1 MKILVLNCGSSSLK
15 YQLIDMENENVIAKG
30 YFERIGSY
38 DSFVTHKVNGE
49 KYRYDVIARDHGE
62 AIKFVLKQFTDERYP
77 VIKSL
82 DEIAAIGHRIVHGGE
97 KFQKSCIITE
107 DVKKGIEDA
116 VRFAPLHNPAHLQGI
131 KACEINLP
139 GKPNVAVFD
148 TAFHQT
154 LKKAQKAMPGK
165 PMVAV
170 FDTAFHQTMPAKA
183 YIYQIPYRYYTS
195 YKIRKYGFHGTSH
208 KYVSLEIAK
217 LLGKPIEELK
227 IINCHIGQGVSLC
240 AIQNGV
246 SVDTTMGLTPLGG
259 VAMGSRSGDLD
270 PSVVTYLMS
279 KENMNPAQIDEILNK
294 RSGLLALSGISSDNR
309 DVERAIAQGD
319 ERAISSLKEYD
330 FIIAQYIAKMAVTM
344 NGVDVITFTAG
355 VGEKGPISRA
365 GICSHLTFMGV
376 LLDPDKNN
384 SVRDTEKEISSEN
397 SRVKVWV
404 VPTNEELMIAR
415 ETMELVK

>member
-107 DVKKGIEDA
+107 EVKKGIEDA

-131 KACEINLP
+131 KACEVNLP

-154 LKKAQKAMPGK
+154 LKKEQYLYP
-165 PMVAV
+165 
-170 FDTAFHQTMPAKA
+170 
-183 YIYQIPYRYYTS
+183 IPYEYYEK
-195 YKIRKYGFHGTSH
+195 YGIRKYGFHGTSH

-415 ETMELVK
+415 DTKDLITK

>member
-15 YQLIDMENENVIAKG
+15 YQLIDMENEQVIAKG
-30 YFERIGSY
+30 YFERIGNY

-62 AIKFVLKQFTDERYP
+62 AIKFVLKQFTDEKYP

-82 DEIAAIGHRIVHGGE
+82 DEISAIGHRVVHGGE
-97 KFQKSCIITE
+97 KFQKSCIIDE

-131 KACEINLP
+131 KACEVNSP

-154 LKKAQKAMPGK
+154 LKKEQYLYP
-165 PMVAV
+165 
-170 FDTAFHQTMPAKA
+170 
-183 YIYQIPYRYYTS
+183 IPYEYYERYG
-195 YKIRKYGFHGTSH
+195 IRKYGFHGTSH

-240 AIQNGV
+240 AIQNGI

-279 KENMNPAQIDEILNK
+279 KGNMNPAQIDEILNK

-344 NGVDVITFTAG
+344 NGVDVIAFTAG
-355 VGEKGPISRA
+355 IGENSGTVRSAVLKYLGYL
-365 GICSHLTFMGV
+365 GITV
-376 LLDPDKNN
+376 D
-384 SVRDTEKEISSEN
+384 EKANAETAKKVVECKKTGLIDCFIYNTISS
-397 SRVKVWV
+397 SYMTAV
-404 VPTNEELMIAR
+404 LDS
-415 ETMELVK
+415 L

>member
-15 YQLIDMENENVIAKG
+15 YQLIDMENEKVIAKG

-107 DVKKGIEDA
+107 EVKKGIEDA

-131 KACEINLP
+131 KACEVNLP

-154 LKKAQKAMPGK
+154 LKKEQYLYP
-165 PMVAV
+165 
-170 FDTAFHQTMPAKA
+170 
-183 YIYQIPYRYYTS
+183 IPYEYYEK
-195 YKIRKYGFHGTSH
+195 YGIRKYGFHGTSH
-208 KYVSLEIAK
+208 KYVSARIAE
-217 LLGKPIEELK
+217 LLGRPVEELK
-227 IINCHIGQGVSLC
+227 TVVCHLGQGASLC
-240 AIQNGV
+240 AVKGGK

-259 VAMGSRSGDLD
+259 IPMCARSGDLD
-270 PSVVTYLMS
+270 PSIVTYLMK
-279 KENMNPAQIDEILNK
+279 KENLTPDEMELILNK
-294 RSGLLALSGISSDNR
+294 ESGILGLSGVSADFR
-309 DVERAIAQGD
+309 DIEAEAANGNKRA
-319 ERAISSLKEYD
+319 ELAISAYAYKVAQY
-330 FIIAQYIAKMAVTM
+330 IAQYIVSLGGLDTI
-344 NGVDVITFTAG
+344 VFTAG
-355 VGEKGPISRA
+355 IGENQYNARRR
-365 GICSHLTFMGV
+365 ICENLKCFGV
-376 LLDPDKNN
+376 EIDEAKNHEF
-384 SVRDTEKEISSEN
+384 RDEGRISSPN
-397 SRVKVWV
+397 SKVEVWV

-415 ETMELVK
+415 DTKDLISK

>member
-107 DVKKGIEDA
+107 EVKKEIEDA

-131 KACEINLP
+131 KACEVNLP

-154 LKKAQKAMPGK
+154 LKKEQYLYP
-165 PMVAV
+165 
-170 FDTAFHQTMPAKA
+170 
-183 YIYQIPYRYYTS
+183 IPYEYYEK
-195 YKIRKYGFHGTSH
+195 YGIRKYGFHGTSH
-208 KYVSLEIAK
+208 KYVSARIAE
-217 LLGKPIEELK
+217 LLGRPVEELK
-227 IINCHIGQGVSLC
+227 TVVCHLGQGASLC
-240 AIQNGV
+240 AVKGGK

-259 VAMGSRSGDLD
+259 IPMCARSGDLD
-270 PSVVTYLMS
+270 PSIVTYLMK
-279 KENMNPAQIDEILNK
+279 KENLTPDEMELILNK
-294 RSGLLALSGISSDNR
+294 ESGILGLSGVSADFR
-309 DVERAIAQGD
+309 DIEAEAANGNKRA
-319 ERAISSLKEYD
+319 ELAISAYAYKVAQY
-330 FIIAQYIAKMAVTM
+330 IAQYIVSLGGLDTI
-344 NGVDVITFTAG
+344 VFTAG
-355 VGEKGPISRA
+355 IGENQYNARRR
-365 GICSHLTFMGV
+365 ICENLKCFGV
-376 LLDPDKNN
+376 EIDEAKNHEF
-384 SVRDTEKEISSEN
+384 RDEGRISSPN
-397 SRVKVWV
+397 SKVEVWV

-415 ETMELVK
+415 DTKDLISK

>member
-15 YQLIDMENENVIAKG
+15 YQLINMETEEVLASGK
-30 YFERIGSY
+30 YERIGE
-38 DSFVTHKVNGE
+38 DEAFITHKVNGQKIE
-49 KYRYDVIARDHGE
+49 IKHPAKTHEE
-62 AIKFVLKQFTDERYP
+62 AVDFTLKQLINPEYK
-77 VIKSL
+77 VIDSL
-82 DEIAAIGHRIVHGGE
+82 DEISAIGHRLVHGGE
-97 KFQKSCIITE
+97 KINKSVIITDE
-107 DVKKGIEDA
+107 VVEVLKECIDL
-116 VRFAPLHNPAHLQGI
+116 APLHNPAGI
-131 KACEINLP
+131 IGIEAC
-139 GKPNVAVFD
+139 
-148 TAFHQT
+148 
-154 LKKAQKAMPGK
+154 KKVMPGK
-165 PMVAV
+165 PMVGV
-170 FDTAFHQTMPAKA
+170 FDTAFHQTMPKER
-183 YIYQIPYRYYTS
+183 YIYPIPYEYYKK
-195 YKIRKYGFHGTSH
+195 YGIRKYGFHGTSH
-208 KYVSLEIAK
+208 NYVSLEIAK
-217 LLGKPIEELK
+217 LLGKPIEELN

>member
-15 YQLIDMENENVIAKG
+15 YQLIDMDDEKVLAKG

-62 AIKFVLKQFTDERYP
+62 AIKFVLKQFTDDKYP
-77 VIKSL
+77 VINSL
-82 DEIAAIGHRIVHGGE
+82 DEITAIGHRVVHGGE
-97 KFQKSCIITE
+97 KFEKSCIITE
-107 DVKKGIEDA
+107 DVKKGIEEA
-116 VRFAPLHNPAHLQGI
+116 IRFAPLHNPAHLQGI

-139 GKPNVAVFD
+139 GKPNI
-148 TAFHQT
+148 
-154 LKKAQKAMPGK
+154 
-165 PMVAV
+165 AV
-170 FDTAFHQTMPAKA
+170 FDTAFHQTMKREQYLYP
-183 YIYQIPYRYYTS
+183 IPYEYYEK
-195 YKIRKYGFHGTSH
+195 YGIRKYGFHGTSH
-208 KYVSLEIAK
+208 KYVALKIAE
-217 LLGKPIEELK
+217 LLGRPLKDLK

-279 KENMNPAQIDEILNK
+279 KENMNPAQIEQILNK
-294 RSGLLALSGISSDNR
+294 RSGLLALSGISLDNR

-330 FIIAQYIAKMAVTM
+330 FIIAQYIAKMAVIM

-365 GICSHLTFMGV
+365 DICSHLTFMGV
-376 LLDPDKNN
+376 LLDDEKNKA
-384 SVRDTEKEISSEN
+384 VRDSEKEISSEN

>member
-15 YQLIDMENENVIAKG
+15 YQLIDMENEKVIAKG

-107 DVKKGIEDA
+107 EVKKGIEDA

-131 KACEINLP
+131 KACEVNLP

-154 LKKAQKAMPGK
+154 LKKEQYLYP
-165 PMVAV
+165 
-170 FDTAFHQTMPAKA
+170 
-183 YIYQIPYRYYTS
+183 IPYEYYEK
-195 YKIRKYGFHGTSH
+195 YGIRKYGFHGTSH

-309 DVERAIAQGD
+309 DVEKSGLEVGIRKS
-319 ERAISSLKEYD
+319 IS
-330 FIIAQYIAKMAVTM
+330 
-344 NGVDVITFTAG
+344 
-355 VGEKGPISRA
+355 
-365 GICSHLTFMGV
+365 
-376 LLDPDKNN
+376 
-384 SVRDTEKEISSEN
+384 
-397 SRVKVWV
+397 
-404 VPTNEELMIAR
+404 
-415 ETMELVK
+415 

>member
-15 YQLIDMENENVIAKG
+15 YQLIDMDDEKVLAKG

-62 AIKFVLKQFTDERYP
+62 AIKFVLKQFTDDKYP
-77 VIKSL
+77 VINSL
-82 DEIAAIGHRIVHGGE
+82 DEITAIGHRVVHGGE
-97 KFQKSCIITE
+97 KFEKSCIITE
-107 DVKKGIEDA
+107 DVKKGIEEA
-116 VRFAPLHNPAHLQGI
+116 IRFAPLHNPAHLQGI

-139 GKPNVAVFD
+139 GKPNI
-148 TAFHQT
+148 
-154 LKKAQKAMPGK
+154 
-165 PMVAV
+165 AV
-170 FDTAFHQTMPAKA
+170 FDTAFHQTMKREQYLYP
-183 YIYQIPYRYYTS
+183 IPYEYYEK
-195 YKIRKYGFHGTSH
+195 YGIRKYGFHGTSH
-208 KYVSLEIAK
+208 KYVALKIAE
-217 LLGKPIEELK
+217 LLGRPLKDLK

-279 KENMNPAQIDEILNK
+279 KENMNPAQIEEILNK
-294 RSGLLALSGISSDNR
+294 RSGLLALSGISLDNR

-330 FIIAQYIAKMAVTM
+330 FIIAQYIAKMAVIM

-365 GICSHLTFMGV
+365 DICSHLTFMGV
-376 LLDPDKNN
+376 LLDDEKNKA
-384 SVRDTEKEISSEN
+384 VRDSEKEISSEN